1 MPDKGTMQDH
11 IDDLMSV
18 NKQLRAQ
25 RDHYRRALQFMAET
39 IANCWSDE
47 TADNIV
53 RDALEEVRY
62 G

>member
-1 MPDKGTMQDH
+1 MQDH

-53 RDALEEVRY
+53 RDALEEVRR